1 MKPVERWAAEEL
13 DTLARGGLRRALE
26 PLASPQGPRISV
38 GGRWLINFSSNDSLG
53 LANDPAL
60 AEAAREAI
68 ARFGLGAGASRLV
81 VGDTTEHQALE
92 QELAS
97 FEGTETA
104 LLFNSGYAA
113 NLGVLSAL
121 GGPEDVVFSDAL
133 NHASIIDGCRLSRA
147 KVAVYRHGEISHLEE
162 LVASTP
168 GRRRLVVTDA
178 VFSMDG
184 DLAPVKA
191 LAALCEREGLGL
203 MVDEAHATGV
213 LGPRGAGLCEAR
225 GVQPDVLM
233 GTLSKAIGALG
244 AYVAVSAPIREL
256 LINKAR
262 TLVFSTALPASICAA
277 ARAGL
282 RAVGD
287 NTRRERLWANIEQLA
302 AGLGVEA
309 RSSIFSVILGSN
321 ERALATAAMLRERG
335 LLVKAIR
342 PPTVP
347 EGTSRLRIAVTASH
361 SSDEISQLLAGLSC
375 AK

>member
-1 MKPVERWAAEEL
+1 MKPVERWAEEDL
-13 DTLARGGLRRALE
+13 GLLESNGLRALE

-38 GGRWLINFSSNDSLG
+38 GGRWLINFSSNDYLG
-53 LANDPAL
+53 LANDPSL
-60 AEAAREAI
+60 VEAAREAMS
-68 ARFGLGAGASRLV
+68 RLGLGAGASRLV

-92 QELAS
+92 RELAS
-97 FEGTETA
+97 FEGTESA

-121 GGPEDVVFSDAL
+121 CGPDDVVFSDAL

-147 KVAVYRHGEISHLEE
+147 KVVVYRHGDLAHLEQ
-162 LVASTP
+162 LITSSP

-178 VFSMDG
+178 VFSMEG

-213 LGPRGAGLCEAR
+213 IGPRGAGLCEAL
-225 GVQPDVLM
+225 GVRPDVVM
-233 GTLSKAIGALG
+233 GTLSKSIGAMG
-244 AYVAVSAPIREL
+244 AYVAVSAPVREV
-256 LINKAR
+256 LINRAR
-262 TLVFSTALPASICAA
+262 SLVFSTALPASMCAA

-282 RAVGD
+282 RAVIEPG
-287 NTRRERLWANIEQLA
+287 RRERLWRNIEQLSR
-302 AGLGVEA
+302 GLGVEA

-321 ERALATAAMLRERG
+321 ERALTAAAGLRERG

-347 EGTSRLRIAVTASH
+347 VGTSRLRIAVTAAH
-361 SSDEISQLLAGLSC
+361 SSEQIEALIEGLEQVR
-375 AK
+375 